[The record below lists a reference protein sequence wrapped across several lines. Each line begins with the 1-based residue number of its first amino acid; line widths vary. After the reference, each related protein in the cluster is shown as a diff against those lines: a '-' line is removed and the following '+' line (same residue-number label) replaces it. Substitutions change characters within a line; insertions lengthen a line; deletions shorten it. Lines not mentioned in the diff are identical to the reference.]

1 MANKAFSGFII
12 KPYSESFLPSI
23 PSVEITMSV
32 EANKRIMMG

>member
-1 MANKAFSGFII
+1 MTNTAFSGVII

-32 EANKRIMMG
+32 EINRRIMMG